1 MAPRWKNRRQWLC
14 SRQACKSENKVDPDC
29 PVLNFTPKL
38 NKNKMNI
45 KFGKHSVQCL
55 VDSGAGISAISKHL
69 LSRVAPEAMV
79 RPATLTNIVG
89 VCGEIHQVLG
99 QVDLEFECDGL
110 FFEQRFYVF
119 EHLHVSVLVGLDF
132 MNANNV
138 TLTFGEVEISVPLG
152 QAASISSVK
161 VPVTP
166 ITSDQTAFAY
176 TTKEVIIPPH
186 SEAIVPIRISGFAN
200 QSVVLIEPK
209 LNLSDISLVGGKN
222 LCTVENSK
230 GVYRLMNPTNLPVFL
245 KANQRLA
252 KVSSV
257 DHNSVFDMKEP
268 NEAHVFSMDETSHK
282 ADHEQVIKDLGINLD
297 NTDLSEDQKNRLYQ
311 FLGNNRDIFAKDI
324 SELGVTNVH
333 THTINTGNAP
343 PVSSAPY
350 RQTPKMRAEL
360 ERQLEDMKRH
370 GIIEES
376 NSVWH
381 SPVVMVKKPNNE
393 WRFCVDYR
401 KLNAV
406 TELMAFPIPHMTE
419 VFDTLAESKAEI
431 FSTLDLRSGF
441 WQVPLDK
448 SSKEK
453 SAFITHQ
460 GIFEFNRLSFG
471 MVNAPMSFQALMTKV
486 LKNLNFKI
494 ALVYIDDL
502 IIFSRNLDEHLHHLN
517 LVFNNLRSAN
527 LKLNPSKCRLAT
539 KEVKYLGHIVS
550 KQGLKVNP
558 ENIDKIKN
566 CQRPTNVKQVRSAL
580 GMMGYYRKFILGY
593 AKIAQPLN
601 DLLKKEAKFEWTD
614 QCESAFNN
622 LKERLTKAPIL
633 RFPQFDKEFTL
644 SVDSSD
650 YSIGF
655 VLSQEHEGKQ
665 HPICF
670 SGRAL
675 RDNELKWHITD
686 KEGLALVEGIQHFR
700 HYLANSKF
708 TVFTDNVSVKYLQ
721 KLKDSQGR
729 LGRWGILLQGYNFD
743 IKHKSGSQNCTADFL
758 SRQRYKDSHSTESND
773 LADHIFSLSSG
784 EYTQTTLIYPGE
796 EDTEVMIA
804 AAEPGQDGVDE
815 DRDLFIGLSVYQQ
828 DCPDF
833 KHIYQYLAHHQV
845 PENPQLARTIV
856 AESYNYE
863 MEDGVLMHFYSK
875 RGRHVPLEERLV
887 KQMAIPRCLRDEL
900 LKSYHDC
907 IAGGGHQGFER
918 TYASLRN
925 KYYWPS
931 MYEDIRQYV
940 RTCEVCQ
947 QSKRAFNAKPPPLQP
962 QAVDDVF
969 GRWQMDILSGL
980 PTTKDKYKH
989 ILVMVDSYSKWVEL
1003 FPLRT
1008 QEAQEVATVIFREII
1023 SRYGAMRSILSDRG
1037 RNFMSKLVQALAEMF
1052 DIKQHFTSPYHPM
1065 TNGLTESKN
1074 IYILQAL
1081 RAYCK
1086 GQQDDWPE
1094 LLPGIMM
1101 AYRSTPCTQSTQ
1113 FSPFFMLY
1121 GREMRLPIDTVLQP
1135 KDHLPQDHKVHLSRI
1150 LQNLE
1155 VCRKIAGEN
1164 IKDAQSKYKFQYDKR
1179 SKVPEYRPAQRV
1191 WLYCTKVPVGKAPKL
1206 HRKWVGPYYI
1216 TMLGPNHTYKL
1227 RNVRTNLEVKSLVNA
1242 MRLKPYFDPED
1253 RPTNPPEQLAD
1264 NEDELD
1270 PEELDQP
1277 KKQIQG
1283 KTDNAVTQ
1291 QGVKQQD
1298 DNAERKQ
1305 KTDRRSGPERQK
1317 QTETVSS
1324 KQQHK
1329 MSVPERQ
1336 NKESESTKGDE
1347 TVKPTDGS
1355 KERKTKGKATNKGT
1369 QAKQNQ
1375 PQNKLGS
1382 NRQNSAEPKGNQP
1395 QTKNH
1400 KGNNHNTGQSN
1411 SGKNSGKNSSTTEVS
1426 KNRSKQPAKESA
1438 STNHG
1443 KQNDQTN
1450 QNQQKV
1456 NQNTNGKQK
1465 KQDKKG
1471 IIPSCIDCK
1480 AGNCK
1485 PIDEKDIKAIVA
1497 SQRSNRAMYY
1507 KLKWQDNSTDWYFP
1521 CKIPGHLI
1529 REFHANRTMSGK
1541 KRKKPLHD
1549 KQHKFFTETEKQVN
1563 VAANLNEVEANHRP
1577 AVIAVKIMNG
1587 RSYYLVKCGTAEPQ
1601 WQPICMAFDLA
1612 ADMIDTIYNSRKEL
1626 LYQLKVKAAQN
1637 SNIPIHYDRN
1647 QPNHAPCVKYIHEME
1662 LRKDGQWYCL
1672 MSFSKPEIPP
1682 GWMSLMNI
1690 PPGISEKFIK
1700 FLSKE
1705 YETFVETDPY
1715 AKY

>member
-1 MAPRWKNRRQWLC
+1 M
-14 SRQACKSENKVDPDC
+14 
-29 PVLNFTPKL
+29 
-38 NKNKMNI
+38 
-45 KFGKHSVQCL
+45 
-55 VDSGAGISAISKHL
+55 
-69 LSRVAPEAMV
+69 
-79 RPATLTNIVG
+79 
-89 VCGEIHQVLG
+89 
-99 QVDLEFECDGL
+99 
-110 FFEQRFYVF
+110 
-119 EHLHVSVLVGLDF
+119 
-132 MNANNV
+132 
-138 TLTFGEVEISVPLG
+138 
-152 QAASISSVK
+152 
-161 VPVTP
+161 
-166 ITSDQTAFAY
+166 
-176 TTKEVIIPPH
+176 
-186 SEAIVPIRISGFAN
+186 
-200 QSVVLIEPK
+200 
-209 LNLSDISLVGGKN
+209 
-222 LCTVENSK
+222 
-230 GVYRLMNPTNLPVFL
+230 
-245 KANQRLA
+245 
-252 KVSSV
+252 
-257 DHNSVFDMKEP
+257 
-268 NEAHVFSMDETSHK
+268 
-282 ADHEQVIKDLGINLD
+282 
-297 NTDLSEDQKNRLYQ
+297 
-311 FLGNNRDIFAKDI
+311 
-324 SELGVTNVH
+324 
-333 THTINTGNAP
+333 
-343 PVSSAPY
+343 
-350 RQTPKMRAEL
+350 
-360 ERQLEDMKRH
+360 
-370 GIIEES
+370 
-376 NSVWH
+376 
-381 SPVVMVKKPNNE
+381 
-393 WRFCVDYR
+393 
-401 KLNAV
+401 
-406 TELMAFPIPHMTE
+406 
-419 VFDTLAESKAEI
+419 
-431 FSTLDLRSGF
+431 
-441 WQVPLDK
+441 
-448 SSKEK
+448 
-453 SAFITHQ
+453 
-460 GIFEFNRLSFG
+460 
-471 MVNAPMSFQALMTKV
+471 
-486 LKNLNFKI
+486 
-494 ALVYIDDL
+494 
-502 IIFSRNLDEHLHHLN
+502 
-517 LVFNNLRSAN
+517 
-527 LKLNPSKCRLAT
+527 KLNPSKCRLAT

-601 DLLKKEAKFEWTD
+601 DLLKKETKFEWTE

-622 LKERLTKAPIL
+622 LKDRLTKAPIL

-670 SGRAL
+670 GGRAL

-758 SRQRYKDSHSTESND
+758 SRQRYKDSRSTESND
-773 LADHIFSLSSG
+773 LADHIFSLNSG

-804 AAEPGQDGVDE
+804 AAEPGQDGVDV

-845 PENPQLARTIV
+845 PENPQLARTVV

-1052 DIKQHFTSPYHPM
+1052 DIKRHFTSPYHPM

-1135 KDHLPQDHKVHLSRI
+1135 KDHLTQDHKVHLSRI

-1264 NEDELD
+1264 NEEELD

-1277 KKQIQG
+1277 RKQIQG
-1283 KTDNAVTQ
+1283 KADNTETQ
-1291 QGVKQQD
+1291 QGVEQNGNTNQKQ
-1298 DNAERKQ
+1298 RR
-1305 KTDRRSGPERQK
+1305 DRR
-1317 QTETVSS
+1317 
-1324 KQQHK
+1324 
-1329 MSVPERQ
+1329 SVPERQ
-1336 NKESESTKGDE
+1336 EQKETAIVKQKPNRTEPERPKETETISSKQNTKRSEPERQQKEEATSTKGNNTVKPRNGSQKNSVENKTKDKGDQNKQNQSQNKTGSNGLGKHSGKKSSPTETNKESK
-1347 TVKPTDGS
+1347 
-1355 KERKTKGKATNKGT
+1355 
-1369 QAKQNQ
+1369 
-1375 PQNKLGS
+1375 
-1382 NRQNSAEPKGNQP
+1382 
-1395 QTKNH
+1395 
-1400 KGNNHNTGQSN
+1400 
-1411 SGKNSGKNSSTTEVS
+1411 
-1426 KNRSKQPAKESA
+1426 KQPAKESA
-1438 STNHG
+1438 SSKTNNS
-1443 KQNDQTN
+1443 KQNDKGN
-1450 QNQQKV
+1450 QNHQKV
-1456 NQNTNGKQK
+1456 SQNSNDKQN
-1465 KQDKKG
+1465 KQNKKG

-1529 REFHANRTMSGK
+1529 REFHTNRTMSGK
-1541 KRKKPLHD
+1541 KRRKPLHD

-1563 VAANLNEVEANHRP
+1563 IAANLNEVEANQRP

-1587 RSYYLVKCGTAEPQ
+1587 RSYYLVKSGNAEPQ
-1601 WQPICMAFDLA
+1601 WQPICMAYDLA
-1612 ADMIDTIYNSRKEL
+1612 AGVIDTIYTSRKEL
-1626 LYQLKVKAAQN
+1626 LYQLKVKAAQE
-1637 SNIPIHYDRN
+1637 SNIPKHFDQN
-1647 QPNHAPCVKYIHEME
+1647 QPNHAPCVKFIHEME
-1662 LRKDGQWYCL
+1662 LRTDGQWYCF
-1672 MSFSKPEIPP
+1672 MSFGKPEIPP
-1682 GWMSLMNI
+1682 GWTSLQNI
-1690 PPGISEKFIK
+1690 PPGVSEKFIK

-1715 AKY
+1715 TKY

>member
-1 MAPRWKNRRQWLC
+1 M
-14 SRQACKSENKVDPDC
+14 
-29 PVLNFTPKL
+29 
-38 NKNKMNI
+38 
-45 KFGKHSVQCL
+45 
-55 VDSGAGISAISKHL
+55 
-69 LSRVAPEAMV
+69 
-79 RPATLTNIVG
+79 TNIVG

-110 FFEQRFYVF
+110 FFKQRFYVF

-152 QAASISSVK
+152 QAASVSSVK

-257 DHNSVFDMKEP
+257 DLNSVFDMKEP
-268 NEAHVFSMDETSHK
+268 NEAHVFSMGETSHK
-282 ADHEQVIKDLGINLD
+282 ADHEKVIKDLGINLD
-297 NTDLSEDQKNRLYQ
+297 STDLSEDQKHRLYQ

-324 SELGVTNVH
+324 SELGVTNIH

-360 ERQLEDMKRH
+360 ERQLEDMKMH

-502 IIFSRNLDEHLHHLN
+502 IIFSRDFDQHLHHLN

-601 DLLKKEAKFEWTD
+601 DLLKKETKLEWTD

-622 LKERLTKAPIL
+622 LKDRLTKAPIL

-670 SGRAL
+670 GGRAL

-758 SRQRYKDSHSTESND
+758 SRQRYKDSCSTESND
-773 LADHIFSLSSG
+773 LADHIFSLNSG

-796 EDTEVMIA
+796 EDAEVMIA
-804 AAEPGQDGVDE
+804 AAELGQDGVDV

-947 QSKRAFNAKPPPLQP
+947 QSKRAFNTKPPPLQP

-1155 VCRKIAGEN
+1155 VCRKIAGKN
-1164 IKDAQSKYKFQYDKR
+1164 IKDAQDKYKFQYDKR

-1277 KKQIQG
+1277 KRQQG
-1283 KTDNAVTQ
+1283 KAGNVERHINDEQRQNNNEQ
-1291 QGVKQQD
+1291 QNG
-1298 DNAERKQ
+1298 NTNQ
-1305 KTDRRSGPERQK
+1305 KRDRRSEPERQQ

-1324 KQQHK
+1324 KQQPK
-1329 MSVPERQ
+1329 RSVPETQ
-1336 NKESESTKGDE
+1336 NKEKKESTKGKQ
-1347 TVKPTDGS
+1347 TVKPSYGS
-1355 KERKTKGKATNKGT
+1355 QSNSVQKKTNNGA
-1369 QAKQNQ
+1369 QVKQNQ
-1375 PQNKLGS
+1375 SQNKTGS
-1382 NRQNSAEPKGNQP
+1382 NEIGKTNGK
-1395 QTKNH
+1395 K
-1400 KGNNHNTGQSN
+1400 SN
-1411 SGKNSGKNSSTTEVS
+1411 PTEANKDS
-1426 KNRSKQPAKESA
+1426 KKQFAKESA
-1438 STNHG
+1438 STSSE
-1443 KQNDQTN
+1443 KQGNQTN
-1450 QNQQKV
+1450 QNKQKV
-1456 NQNTNGKQK
+1456 NQNSNDKQN
-1465 KQDKKG
+1465 KQNKKG

-1485 PIDEKDIKAIVA
+1485 TIDEKDIKAIVA

-1507 KLKWQDNSTDWYFP
+1507 KLKWQDNSTNWYFP

-1563 VAANLNEVEANHRP
+1563 VAANLNEANQRP

-1587 RSYYLVKCGTAEPQ
+1587 RSYYLVKCGNAEPQ

-1612 ADMIDTIYNSRKEL
+1612 ADMIDTIYKSRKEL
-1626 LYQLKVKAAQN
+1626 LYQLKVKAAQE
-1637 SNIPIHYDRN
+1637 SNIPKHHDPN

>member
-1 MAPRWKNRRQWLC
+1 MAPRQKNRRQWLC
-14 SRQACKSENKVDPDC
+14 SRQACKSESKVDPDC

-45 KFGKHSVQCL
+45 RFGKHSVQCL
-55 VDSGAGISAISKHL
+55 VDSGATISAVSKHL
-69 LSRVAPEAMV
+69 LSRVAPEANV
-79 RPATLTNIVG
+79 TPASLSNIVG
-89 VCGEIHQVLG
+89 VCGEIHKVLG
-99 QVDLEFECDGL
+99 QVELEFECEGL
-110 FFEQRFYVF
+110 FFKQLFYVF
-119 EHLHVSVLVGLDF
+119 EHLHVSILVGLDF
-132 MNANNV
+132 MTANNV
-138 TLTFGEVEISVPLG
+138 TMTFGEVEISVPSD
-152 QAASISSVK
+152 QATSVSSVK

-166 ITSDQTAFAY
+166 VTSDQTSFAY

-186 SEAIVPIRISGFAN
+186 SEAIVPIRISGFADN
-200 QSVVLIEPK
+200 SVVLIEPK

-245 KANQRLA
+245 KSNQRLA
-252 KVSSV
+252 KVSLV
-257 DHNSVFDMKEP
+257 DNTSVFDMKEP
-268 NEAHVFSMDETSHK
+268 NEAHVFSMGETSQK
-282 ADHEQVIKDLGINLD
+282 TDHEQMIKDLGINLD
-297 NTDLSEDQKNRLYQ
+297 DTQLSEDQKSRLYQ

-324 SELGVTNVH
+324 SELGVTNLH
-333 THTINTGNAP
+333 THTIHTGNAP

-448 SSKEK
+448 TSKAK

-502 IIFSRNLDEHLHHLN
+502 IIFSRDFDQHLHHLS
-517 LVFNNLRSAN
+517 LVFNNLRAAN
-527 LKLNPSKCRLAT
+527 LKLNPSKCKLAT
-539 KEVKYLGHIVS
+539 ESVKYLGHIVS

-566 CQRPTNVKQVRSAL
+566 CQRPINVKQVRSAL

-601 DLLKKEAKFEWTD
+601 DLLKKETKFEWTE
-614 QCESAFNN
+614 QCEKAFNE

-655 VLSQEHEGKQ
+655 MLSQEHEGKQ

-670 SGRAL
+670 GGRAL
-675 RDNELKWHITD
+675 RENELKWHITD
-686 KEGLALVEGIQHFR
+686 KEGLALVEGIQHYK

-729 LGRWGILLQGYNFD
+729 LGRWGILLQGYNFE

-758 SRQRYKDSHSTESND
+758 SRQRYSDSSPTESND
-773 LADHIFSLSSG
+773 LADHVFSLNSG

-796 EDTEVMIA
+796 DDAEIMIA
-804 AAEPGQDGVDE
+804 AAEPGQDGVDA

-833 KHIYQYLAHHQV
+833 RHIYQYLAHHKV
-845 PENPQLARTIV
+845 PDNPQLARTVV

-875 RGRHVPLEERLV
+875 RGKNVPLEERLV
-887 KQMAIPRCLRDEL
+887 KQTAIPQCLRDEL

-918 TYASLRN
+918 TYSSLRN

-1008 QEAQEVATVIFREII
+1008 QEATEVATVIFREVI

-1037 RNFMSKLVQALAEMF
+1037 QNFMSKLVQALAEMF
-1052 DIKQHFTSPYHPM
+1052 DIKRYYTSPYHPM
-1065 TNGLTESKN
+1065 TNGLIESKN
-1074 IYILQAL
+1074 SYILQAL

-1135 KDHLPQDHKVHLSRI
+1135 KNHLPQDHKVHLSRI

-1164 IKDAQSKYKFQYDKR
+1164 IKDAQDKYKYQYDKR

-1216 TMLGPNHTYKL
+1216 TMMGPNHTYRL

-1242 MRLKPYFDPED
+1242 MRLKPYYDPED

-1277 KKQIQG
+1277 RRQTQG
-1283 KTDNAVTQ
+1283 KTDSTETQ
-1291 QGVKQQD
+1291 QGQKEQNDNVKS
-1298 DNAERKQ
+1298 KQ
-1305 KTDRRSGPERQK
+1305 KADRRSEPERQK
-1317 QTETVSS
+1317 EPLSS
-1324 KQQHK
+1324 KQQTK
-1329 MSVPERQ
+1329 VSENTGKQRTTGNESVRPRDGSQRNGKIQPCKVNKENSCTKGSDTTKVVVKGSEPSQSNKSNKTQEKGKSKSSKNNGKKSSNVEANKDVQKQSAKEGANSNTGNNNKGNQTQ
-1336 NKESESTKGDE
+1336 NK
-1347 TVKPTDGS
+1347 
-1355 KERKTKGKATNKGT
+1355 
-1369 QAKQNQ
+1369 AKQN
-1375 PQNKLGS
+1375 S
-1382 NRQNSAEPKGNQP
+1382 NNS
-1395 QTKNH
+1395 
-1400 KGNNHNTGQSN
+1400 
-1411 SGKNSGKNSSTTEVS
+1411 
-1426 KNRSKQPAKESA
+1426 
-1438 STNHG
+1438 
-1443 KQNDQTN
+1443 
-1450 QNQQKV
+1450 
-1456 NQNTNGKQK
+1456 KQK

-1480 AGNCK
+1480 AGNCR
-1485 PIDEKDIKAIVA
+1485 PINEKDIKAIVA
-1497 SQRSNRAMYY
+1497 SQRSNGALYY

-1521 CKIPGHLI
+1521 CKIPGQLI
-1529 REFHANRTMSGK
+1529 REYHANRTMSGK

-1549 KQHKFFTETEKQVN
+1549 KQHKFFTETEHQVN
-1563 VAANLNEVEANHRP
+1563 AAAEQNESEVNQNP
-1577 AVIAVKIMNG
+1577 VLLAVKIING
-1587 RSYYLVKCGTAEPQ
+1587 RSYYLVKNGNSTPQ
-1601 WQPICMAFDLA
+1601 WQPMCMAHYLA
-1612 ADMIDTIYNSRKEL
+1612 ADMIDKIFREREDL
-1626 LYQLKVKAAQN
+1626 LYRCRVQGAQE
-1637 SNIPIHYDRN
+1637 SNKPQNVNR
-1647 QPNHAPCVKYIHEME
+1647 QPPNHLPTVKYIHEME
-1662 LRKDGQWYCL
+1662 LREDGHWYCL
-1672 MSFSKPEIPP
+1672 ISFTKSEIPP
-1682 GWMSLMNI
+1682 DWQNLNDL
-1690 PPGISEKFIK
+1690 PPGLTNRFIE

-1705 YETFVETDPY
+1705 YETYVKTDPY
-1715 AKY
+1715 AGF